1 MTIPKPGQHG
11 LVTTGMILH
20 WDGQWCVI
28 LMLVL
33 NSITISIHKPQRL
46 KMGVG
51 TEMESNSGVPVYQ
64 PSALLLGQT
73 GSLSTC
79 FFP

>member
-1 MTIPKPGQHG
+1 
-11 LVTTGMILH
+11 
-20 WDGQWCVI
+20 
-28 LMLVL
+28 MLVL
-33 NSITISIHKPQRL
+33 NSITISVHKPQRL
-46 KMGVG
+46 KIGVG

-79 FFP
+79 FFPWTVISLSTGPKEGI

>member
-11 LVTTGMILH
+11 LVTTRMILH

-33 NSITISIHKPQRL
+33 NSITINVHKPQRL

-51 TEMESNSGVPVYQ
+51 TEMESN
-64 PSALLLGQT
+64 
-73 GSLSTC
+73 
-79 FFP
+79 